1 MRPGRL
7 TPRSISMRFKVPLI
21 AATLC
26 LLSASVSAKDLGVAP
41 LTGPDLEDVTTY
53 YDNGAQLLKGLEYRD
68 EYGNFRILAFG
79 ANKQGPKLEPNDYVT
94 LHAYGFL
101 QDHGGYDT
109 RWEIKDNNGSEL
121 CGLRLLTPLVDVID
135 AGDGN
140 ALVTVPYWTA
150 CDGLDATVVKLIM
163 VYKDKKYAIRG
174 SLPNQ
179 ASDEITR
186 TPGDSFKTLPD
197 VVQKTALAYY
207 ARVEAAAKKAASW
220 TDPSAGN

>member
-1 MRPGRL
+1 MRSRVLP
-7 TPRSISMRFKVPLI
+7 FV
-21 AATLC
+21 AALC
-26 LLSASVSAKDLGVAP
+26 LMAGSASARDLGVAP
-41 LTGPDLEDVTTY
+41 LSGPDLEDVTSY
-53 YDNGAQLLKGLEYRD
+53 YDNGAQLLKSLEYRD
-68 EYGNFRILAFG
+68 EYGNYRILAFG

-109 RWEIKDNNGSEL
+109 KWEIKDNNGSEL

-140 ALVTVPYWTA
+140 ALVAVPYWTA

-179 ASDEITR
+179 DSDEITR
-186 TPGDSFKTLPD
+186 TPGYSFKTLPD

-207 ARVEAAAKKAASW
+207 VKVEAAAKKAADW
-220 TDPSAGN
+220 TDPSTGK